1 MKIGQC
7 LFFFFKFISQL
18 WYNGIEY
25 GVEIMG
31 FFDLFRRKDKKKKE
45 KYKMGLHK
53 TREGALS
60 TLKDILSKSNKIDE
74 DLFDELEEI
83 FIMAD
88 IGVDTVIDFID
99 KLKSEVKTKGITNP
113 VDLQEMI
120 MDEMFEI
127 YLNGEIVNAN
137 LNLKKE
143 GLSVVLFVGVNGVGK
158 TTSIAKIAYQ
168 YKKMGK
174 KVLLAAG
181 DTFRAGAVAQLDVWA
196 NRVGVDIVVKP
207 DGSDPSAVMFD
218 AVKKAKAEGY
228 DLLLCDTAGRL
239 QNKVNLMNEL
249 AKMKRVI
256 QKEIPDAPHETL
268 LVIDATTGQNGMSQA
283 KAFKEATDVSGVI
296 LTKLDGTSKGGIVLA
311 IRHELGIPIKYI
323 GLGEGVEDLEVF
335 DIEQYLYG
343 LFADFFEE

>member
-1 MKIGQC
+1 
-7 LFFFFKFISQL
+7 
-18 WYNGIEY
+18 
-25 GVEIMG
+25 MG

-218 AVKKAKAEGY
+218 AVKKAKMEGY

-249 AKMKRVI
+249 AKMKRVS
-256 QKEIPDAPHETL
+256 QEEIPDAPHETL
-268 LVIDATTGQNGMSQA
+268 LVIDATTGQNSMSQA

>member
-1 MKIGQC
+1 
-7 LFFFFKFISQL
+7 
-18 WYNGIEY
+18 
-25 GVEIMG
+25 
-31 FFDLFRRKDKKKKE
+31 
-45 KYKMGLHK
+45 
-53 TREGALS
+53 
-60 TLKDILSKSNKIDE
+60 
-74 DLFDELEEI
+74 
-83 FIMAD
+83 MAD

-99 KLKSEVKTKGITNP
+99 GLKDEVKNKKITDP
-113 VDLQEMI
+113 KLLQEMI
-120 MDEMFEI
+120 MDRMFEI

-137 LNLKKE
+137 LNLNKN
-143 GLSVVLFVGVNGVGK
+143 GLSVILFVGVNGVGK
-158 TTSIAKIAYQ
+158 TTTIAKIANS
-168 YKKMGK
+168 YKNQGK

-196 NRVGVDIVVKP
+196 KRVGVDIVTKP
-207 DGSDPSAVMFD
+207 DGSDPSSVMFE
-218 AVKKAKAEGY
+218 AVKKAKDENY
-228 DLLLCDTAGRL
+228 DILLCDTAGRL

-256 QKEIPDAPHETL
+256 QKECPDAPHETL

-283 KAFKEATDVSGVI
+283 KAFKEVTDVSGVI

-323 GLGEGVEDLEVF
+323 GLGEGIDDLEVF

>member
-1 MKIGQC
+1 
-7 LFFFFKFISQL
+7 
-18 WYNGIEY
+18 
-25 GVEIMG
+25 MG
-31 FFDLFRRKDKKKKE
+31 FFDLFKRKDKKKKE

-60 TLKDILSKSNKIDE
+60 TLKDILSKSNQIDE

-88 IGVDTVIDFID
+88 IGVDTIIDFID
-99 KLKSEVKTKGITNP
+99 KLKNEVKTKGITNP

-120 MDEMFEI
+120 MDKMFEI

-207 DGSDPSAVMFD
+207 DGSDPSAVMYD

-239 QNKVNLMNEL
+239 QNKVNLLNEL

-311 IRHELGIPIKYI
+311 IRLELGIPIKYI
-323 GLGEGVEDLEVF
+323 GLGEGVEDLEIF

>member
-1 MKIGQC
+1 
-7 LFFFFKFISQL
+7 
-18 WYNGIEY
+18 
-25 GVEIMG
+25 MG
-31 FFDLFRRKDKKKKE
+31 FFDLFKRKDKKKKE

-60 TLKDILSKSNKIDE
+60 TLKEILSKSNKIDE

-99 KLKSEVKTKGITNP
+99 KLKNEVNTKGITNP

-207 DGSDPSAVMFD
+207 DGSDPSAVMYD

-323 GLGEGVEDLEVF
+323 GLGEGVEDLEIF

>member
-1 MKIGQC
+1 VK
-7 LFFFFKFISQL
+7 
-18 WYNGIEY
+18 
-25 GVEIMG
+25 IMG
-31 FFDLFRRKDKKKKE
+31 FFDLFKRKDKKKKE

-60 TLKDILSKSNKIDE
+60 TLKDILSKSNQIDE

-88 IGVDTVIDFID
+88 IGVDTIIDFID
-99 KLKSEVKTKGITNP
+99 KLKNEFKTKGITNP

-120 MDEMFEI
+120 MDKMFEI

-207 DGSDPSAVMFD
+207 DGSDPSAVMYD

-239 QNKVNLMNEL
+239 QNKVNLLNEL

-311 IRHELGIPIKYI
+311 IRLELGIPIKYI
-323 GLGEGVEDLEVF
+323 GLGEGVEDLEIF

>member
-1 MKIGQC
+1 
-7 LFFFFKFISQL
+7 
-18 WYNGIEY
+18 
-25 GVEIMG
+25 MG
-31 FFDLFRRKDKKKKE
+31 FFDLFKRKDKSKNK

-60 TLKDILSKSNKIDE
+60 TLKDILSKSDKIDD

-88 IGVDTVIDFID
+88 IGVDTVVSFID
-99 KLKSEVKTKGITNP
+99 DLRTEVANKKISDP
-113 VDLQEMI
+113 LLLQEMI
-120 MDEMFEI
+120 MDKMFEI

-137 LNLKKE
+137 LNLNKN
-143 GLSVVLFVGVNGVGK
+143 GLSVILFVGVNGVGK

-168 YKKMGK
+168 YKNQGK

-181 DTFRAGAVAQLDVWA
+181 DTFRAGAIEQLSVWA
-196 NRVGVDIVVKP
+196 KRVGVDIVTREA
-207 DGSDPSAVMFD
+207 GSDPSAVMYD
-218 AVKKAKAEGY
+218 AIKKAQAEKY
-228 DLLLCDTAGRL
+228 DILLCDTAGRL

-249 AKMKRVI
+249 SKMRRVL
-256 QKEIPDAPHETL
+256 QKEMPEAPHETL
-268 LVIDATTGQNGMSQA
+268 LVVDATTGQNGMSQA
-283 KAFKEATDVSGVI
+283 KAFKEATDVTGVV

-311 IRHELGIPIKYI
+311 IRHEMGIPIKYI
-323 GLGEGVEDLEVF
+323 GLGEAVEDLEIF

>member
-1 MKIGQC
+1 
-7 LFFFFKFISQL
+7 
-18 WYNGIEY
+18 
-25 GVEIMG
+25 MG
-31 FFDLFRRKDKKKKE
+31 FFDLFKRKDKKKKE

-53 TREGALS
+53 TREGALA
-60 TLKDILSKSNKIDE
+60 TLKDILSKSKQIDE
-74 DLFDELEEI
+74 DLFDQLEEI

-99 KLKSEVKTKGITNP
+99 KLKDEVSTKGITNP

-127 YLNGEIVNAN
+127 YLNGEVVNAN

-168 YKKMGK
+168 YKQMGK

-181 DTFRAGAVAQLDVWA
+181 DTFRAGAIAQLDVWA

-207 DGSDPSAVMFD
+207 DGSDPSAVMYD

-249 AKMKRVI
+249 SKMKRVI

-323 GLGEGVEDLEVF
+323 GLGEGVEDLEIF

>member
-1 MKIGQC
+1 
-7 LFFFFKFISQL
+7 
-18 WYNGIEY
+18 
-25 GVEIMG
+25 MG

-218 AVKKAKAEGY
+218 AVKKAKMEGY

>member
-1 MKIGQC
+1 
-7 LFFFFKFISQL
+7 
-18 WYNGIEY
+18 
-25 GVEIMG
+25 MG
-31 FFDLFRRKDKKKKE
+31 FFDLFKRKDKKKKE

-60 TLKDILSKSNKIDE
+60 TLKEILSKSNKIDE
-74 DLFDELEEI
+74 DLFDKLEEI

-99 KLKSEVKTKGITNP
+99 KLKNEVNTKGITNP

-207 DGSDPSAVMFD
+207 DGSDPSAVMYD

-283 KAFKEATDVSGVI
+283 KAFKEATDVTGVI

-323 GLGEGVEDLEVF
+323 GLGEGVEDLEIF

>member
-1 MKIGQC
+1 
-7 LFFFFKFISQL
+7 
-18 WYNGIEY
+18 
-25 GVEIMG
+25 MG
-31 FFDLFRRKDKKKKE
+31 FFDLFKRKDKDKSK

-53 TREGALS
+53 TREGALA
-60 TLKDILSKSNKIDE
+60 TLKEVLSKSNKIDD

-88 IGVDTVIDFID
+88 IGVDTVVSFID
-99 KLKSEVKTKGITNP
+99 SLKDEVYHKKISDP
-113 VDLQEMI
+113 LLLQEI
-120 MDEMFEI
+120 IIDKMFEI

-137 LNLKKE
+137 LNLNKN
-143 GLSVVLFVGVNGVGK
+143 GLSVILFVGVNGVGK
-158 TTSIAKIAYQ
+158 TTSIAKIANS
-168 YKKMGK
+168 YKKQGK

-196 NRVGVDIVVKP
+196 KRIGVDIVVKP
-207 DGSDPSAVMFD
+207 DGSDPSSVMYD
-218 AVKKAKAEGY
+218 AIKKAQAENY
-228 DLLLCDTAGRL
+228 DILLCDTAGRL

-249 AKMKRVI
+249 AKMKRVL
-256 QKEIPDAPHETL
+256 QKECPEAPHETL
-268 LVIDATTGQNGMSQA
+268 LVVDATTGQNGMSQA

-311 IRHELGIPIKYI
+311 IRHEMGIPIKYV
-323 GLGEGVEDLEVF
+323 GLGEGVDDLEVF

>member
-1 MKIGQC
+1 
-7 LFFFFKFISQL
+7 
-18 WYNGIEY
+18 
-25 GVEIMG
+25 MG
-31 FFDLFRRKDKKKKE
+31 FFDLFKRKDKKKKE

-60 TLKDILSKSNKIDE
+60 TLKDILSKSDSIDD
-74 DLFDELEEI
+74 DLFDQLEET

-99 KLKSEVKTKGITNP
+99 DLRSEVSSKGITNP
-113 VDLQEMI
+113 IDLQEMI
-120 MDEMFEI
+120 MDKMFEI

-137 LNLKKE
+137 LNLNKN
-143 GLSVVLFVGVNGVGK
+143 GLSVILFVGVNGVGK
-158 TTSIAKIAYQ
+158 TTSIAKIAHQ
-168 YKKMGK
+168 YKNEGK

-181 DTFRAGAVAQLDVWA
+181 DTFRAGAIAQLDVWA
-196 NRVGVDIVVKP
+196 KRIGVDIVTKP
-207 DGSDPSAVMFD
+207 DGSDPSAVMYD
-218 AVKKAKAEGY
+218 AIKKAQQEKY
-228 DLLLCDTAGRL
+228 DILLCDTAGRL

-249 AKMKRVI
+249 SKMKRVL
-256 QKEIPDAPHETL
+256 QKEMPDAPHETL

-311 IRHELGIPIKYI
+311 IRHEMGIPIKYI
-323 GLGEGVEDLEVF
+323 GLGEGVDDLEVF

-343 LFADFFEE
+343 LFADFFE

>member
-1 MKIGQC
+1 
-7 LFFFFKFISQL
+7 
-18 WYNGIEY
+18 
-25 GVEIMG
+25 
-31 FFDLFRRKDKKKKE
+31 
-45 KYKMGLHK
+45 MGLHK

-218 AVKKAKAEGY
+218 AVKKAKTEGY

>member
-1 MKIGQC
+1 
-7 LFFFFKFISQL
+7 
-18 WYNGIEY
+18 
-25 GVEIMG
+25 MG
-31 FFDLFRRKDKKKKE
+31 FFDLFKRKDKKKKE

-218 AVKKAKAEGY
+218 AVKKAKLEGY

>member
-1 MKIGQC
+1 
-7 LFFFFKFISQL
+7 
-18 WYNGIEY
+18 
-25 GVEIMG
+25 MG

-256 QKEIPDAPHETL
+256 QKEISDAPHETL

>member
-1 MKIGQC
+1 
-7 LFFFFKFISQL
+7 
-18 WYNGIEY
+18 
-25 GVEIMG
+25 
-31 FFDLFRRKDKKKKE
+31 
-45 KYKMGLHK
+45 
-53 TREGALS
+53 
-60 TLKDILSKSNKIDE
+60 
-74 DLFDELEEI
+74 
-83 FIMAD
+83 
-88 IGVDTVIDFID
+88 
-99 KLKSEVKTKGITNP
+99 
-113 VDLQEMI
+113 

>member
-1 MKIGQC
+1 
-7 LFFFFKFISQL
+7 
-18 WYNGIEY
+18 
-25 GVEIMG
+25 MG
-31 FFDLFRRKDKKKKE
+31 FFDLFKRKDKKKKE

-60 TLKDILSKSNKIDE
+60 TLKDILSKSNQIDE

-88 IGVDTVIDFID
+88 IGVDTIIDFID
-99 KLKSEVKTKGITNP
+99 KLKIEVKTKGITNP

-120 MDEMFEI
+120 MDKMFEI

-168 YKKMGK
+168 YRKMGK

-181 DTFRAGAVAQLDVWA
+181 DTFRAGAVEQLDVWA
-196 NRVGVDIVVKP
+196 NRVGVDIVVKL
-207 DGSDPSAVMFD
+207 DGSDPSAVMYD

-228 DLLLCDTAGRL
+228 VSLLCDTAGRL
-239 QNKVNLMNEL
+239 QNKVNLLNEL

-256 QKEIPDAPHETL
+256 QQEIPDAPHETL
-268 LVIDATTGQNGMSQA
+268 LVIDATTGQNGISQA

-311 IRHELGIPIKYI
+311 FRLELGIQIKYI
-323 GLGEGVEDLEVF
+323 GLGEGVEDLEIF